1 MIFSATFDGSSTI
14 QYKVTA
20 GQGDSK
26 NSQYTPTNWFSTVAG
41 KGIQT
46 MQFPIQNLTV
56 AAKLD
61 NDDSSSS
68 SSNVGH
74 QTLQPSS
81 VFDSVSD
88 PNQLAADIQ
97 SASPEE
103 SVIVQHMLA
112 GLYSDVAAATS
123 AVPEP
128 SLAVVHSTAAA
139 PSAVQTQNLQTLNF
153 PGCTS
158 AFTIAA
164 TSVKIDPVAFTG
176 RKFLKPAYNAAL
188 GVGYLVDTP
197 GEFTSPVKLTC

>member
-1 MIFSATFDGSSTI
+1 MAAVFIWSQLQQTMLAATYHAARSVWGFPKELGNFTWGDRSVKLTVNGKMIFSATFDGSSTI

-56 AAKLD
+56 SAAAAKLD
-61 NDDSSSS
+61 NDDSSS

-103 SVIVQHMLA
+103 AVIVQHMLA
-112 GLYSDVAAATS
+112 GL
-123 AVPEP
+123 
-128 SLAVVHSTAAA
+128 
-139 PSAVQTQNLQTLNF
+139 TQMLL
-153 PGCTS
+153 P
-158 AFTIAA
+158 
-164 TSVKIDPVAFTG
+164 P
-176 RKFLKPAYNAAL
+176 
-188 GVGYLVDTP
+188 
-197 GEFTSPVKLTC
+197 